1 MGVHMPLPEWA
12 RFLVTVT
19 SEPQTSVSSAFDCA
33 CNFDKNLP
41 LHKPLGLWLRTR
53 AASLAPFIPE
63 ASSLDWVVTG
73 YRLPTL
79 SNLQTSIRDY
89 AGLWESM

>member
-1 MGVHMPLPEWA
+1 MPLPEWA
-12 RFLVTVT
+12 CFLVTVA
-19 SEPQTSVSSAFDCA
+19 SEPQTSVSSAFDKDCA
-33 CNFDKNLP
+33 CTFDKNLP
-41 LHKPLGLWLRTR
+41 IHEPLGLWLRTR

-73 YRLPTL
+73 QRFPML